1 MLHSLVVGLGRAGA
15 GLHLR
20 VLAQAR
26 EIDRDLFRPGAII
39 ACDPE
44 PRARRVQAGVTV
56 AESVRAAAE
65 LVPPARTVVH
75 LCTPPLGRPALLGE
89 LAELGFRQVIVEK
102 PLAPDLAG
110 LAEIN
115 RIRTEHGMR
124 LAVVAHWLDAELT
137 RRIAE
142 LVDGRALG
150 ELRSISFHQ
159 HKPRFTHSISTQGHP
174 TAFDVEIPHALGVA
188 LRLAGSAELLD
199 AACTDM
205 RFEDRVLP
213 GMGGARVALRH
224 HQGVRTDIVS
234 DLTAPVRER
243 RVALEFEHGTAI
255 GHYPLSDQDHHAQLR
270 VHGPDE
276 RWSVFPDDA
285 LTEFTLRT
293 YRRFHAVGAV
303 ADPAADDRFALQCE
317 VIRLLWSAKQH
328 CRNLT
333 GPVRQWRRTSDHAG

>member
-26 EIDRDLFRPGAII
+26 ELDRDLFRPGAII

-44 PRARRVQAGVTV
+44 PRARRALSGVTV

-65 LVPPARTVVH
+65 LVSPARTVVH
-75 LCTPPLGRPALLGE
+75 LCTPPVDRPALLTE

-102 PLAPDLAG
+102 PLASDLAG

-115 RIRTEHGMR
+115 RIRTGYGMR

-137 RRIAE
+137 RRLGD
-142 LVDGRALG
+142 LVDRRSLG

-159 HKPRFTHSISTQGHP
+159 HKPRFKHSISTQGHP

-188 LRLAGSAELLD
+188 LRLAGSAELLE

-205 RFEDRVLP
+205 RCEELVLP
-213 GMGGARVALRH
+213 GMGGARLALRH
-224 HQGVRTDIVS
+224 HQGVRTEIVS

-243 RVALEFEHGTAI
+243 RIELEFERGRAI
-255 GHYPLSDQDHHAQLR
+255 GHYPLSDQDHHAQLS
-270 VHGPDE
+270 VHGLDE
-276 RWSVFPDDA
+276 QWSVFPDDA

-293 YRRFHAVGAV
+293 YRRFNVIG
-303 ADPAADDRFALQCE
+303 PAPEPATDDRFALQCE
-317 VIRLLWSAKQH
+317 VIRLLWAAKQH
-328 CRNLT
+328 CRDFT
-333 GPVRQWRRTSDHAG
+333 GPVRQWRRTPDHAG

>member
-26 EIDRDLFRPGAII
+26 ELDRDLFRPGAII
-39 ACDPE
+39 ACDPA
-44 PRARRVQAGVTV
+44 PRARRALTGVIV

-65 LVPPARTVVH
+65 LVSPARTVVH
-75 LCTPPLGRPALLGE
+75 LCTPPVDRPALLTE

-102 PLAPDLAG
+102 PLASDLAG

-115 RIRTEHGMR
+115 RLRSRYGMR

-137 RRIAE
+137 RRLAE
-142 LVDGRALG
+142 LVDRRTLG
-150 ELRSISFHQ
+150 QLRSISFHQ
-159 HKPRFTHSISTQGHP
+159 HKPRFTHSISTHGHP
-174 TAFDVEIPHALGVA
+174 TAFDVEIPHALGAA

-199 AACTDM
+199 AGSTDM
-205 RFEDRVLP
+205 RFADLVLP
-213 GMGGARVALRH
+213 GMGGARLALRH
-224 HQGVRTDIVS
+224 HQGVRTDISS

-243 RVALEFEHGTAI
+243 RVELVFERGRAV
-255 GHYPLSDQDHHAQLR
+255 GHYPLSDQDHHAQLS

-276 RWSVFPDDA
+276 QWSVFPDDA

-293 YRRFHAVGAV
+293 YRRFNAIGPAP
-303 ADPAADDRFALQCE
+303 DSAADDRFALQCE
-317 VIRLLWSAKQH
+317 VIRLLSAAKQH
-328 CRNLT
+328 CRGWT
-333 GPVRQWRRTSDHAG
+333 GPAPQWRRTSDHAG

>member
-26 EIDRDLFRPGAII
+26 ELDRDLFRPGAII

-44 PRARRVQAGVTV
+44 PRARRALPGVAV

-75 LCTPPLGRPALLGE
+75 LCTPPVDRPALLRE
-89 LAELGFRQVIVEK
+89 LARLGFRQVIVEK
-102 PLAPDLAG
+102 PLAADLAG

-115 RIRTEHGMR
+115 RIRAEHGMR

-137 RRIAE
+137 RRLAE
-142 LVDGRALG
+142 LVERRPLGALC
-150 ELRSISFHQ
+150 SVFFHQ
-159 HKPRFTHSISTQGHP
+159 HKPRFTHSISTHGHP

-199 AACTDM
+199 AECTDM
-205 RFEDRVLP
+205 RFEERVLP
-213 GMGGARVALRH
+213 GMGGARLALRH

-243 RVALEFEHGTAI
+243 RVTLEFERGTAI
-255 GHYPLSDQDHHAQLR
+255 GHYPLSDQDHHAQLS

-276 RWSVFPDDA
+276 QWSVFQDDA

-293 YRRFHAVGAV
+293 YRRFNAVG
-303 ADPAADDRFALQCE
+303 PAAEPTDDRFALQCE

-328 CRNLT
+328 CRNRT
-333 GPVRQWRRTSDHAG
+333 GPARQWRRTPDHAG